1 MDHSKRRGGG
11 RGGGEGESAISS
23 ISASLEDVP
32 LSNKGKKVIAAVEYC
47 DPRSLKDVFVS
58 HISLYHSYHYTLV
71 LLLVAGSKRSRLL
84 NRIFPN
90 CAHLCIPH
98 RLKKVAVV
106 MRCNVIII
114 LWPGHLFFQILRS
127 WRSWG

>member
-1 MDHSKRRGGG
+1 MGHSERRGGG
-11 RGGGEGESAISS
+11 RGEEGETGISS

-32 LSNKGKKVIAAVEYC
+32 LSNKTKKKVIAAVEYC

-71 LLLVAGSKRSRLL
+71 LLLMAGSKRSRLL
-84 NRIFPN
+84 NRISPN
-90 CAHLCIPH
+90 CTHLCIPH
-98 RLKKVAVV
+98 RLKKAAVV
-106 MRCNVIII
+106 IRCNVIRI

-127 WRSWG
+127 WG